1 MNPPTTSTTLLRDL
15 GADAQSPRWAE
26 LVARYRPALESYLA
40 AKFPS
45 LSDAADDLVQETFL
59 ALAGRLPDY
68 RQAPDE
74 KGRFR
79 NYLAGILRFKAIDEL
94 RRRAREDGALAGAA
108 ERAAEDAAAEG
119 ELRAW
124 REAAYEVAL
133 SQYLADPAVRTRTK
147 EIFRRVALAGESPE
161 SVAAAYGLDR
171 NAVDQIRSRAVR
183 RLRELAEQ
191 LVRQH
196 PERAAAPFEEPR

>member
-15 GADAQSPRWAE
+15 AADVQSSRWAE

-68 RQAPDE
+68 RHAPDE

-108 ERAAEDAAAEG
+108 ERAAADWAAED
-119 ELRAW
+119 ETRAW

-133 SQYLADPAVRTRTK
+133 AQYLADPAVQTRTK

-161 SVAAAYGLDR
+161 RVAAAYGLDR

-191 LVRQH
+191 LAQP
-196 PERAAAPFEEPR
+196 PERAGAQFREPL